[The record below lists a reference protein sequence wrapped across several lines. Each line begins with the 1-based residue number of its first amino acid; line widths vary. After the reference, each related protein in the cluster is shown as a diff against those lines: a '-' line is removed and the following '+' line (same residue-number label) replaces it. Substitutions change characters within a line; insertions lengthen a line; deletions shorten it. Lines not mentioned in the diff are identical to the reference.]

1 MINTDKY
8 EGHTPAEEWGDIV
21 YAHGYLP
28 IFLDDDVYS
37 TDIDRQLMTDAP
49 KLLAEVKR
57 LSEIEQE
64 WLMMWATLEE
74 LNLVADVRKN
84 MTEHGFTFPTD
95 EDVIE

>member
-1 MINTDKY
+1 MIDTDKY
-8 EGHTPAEEWGDIV
+8 EGHLADALICVREGGVDCDFTKIRLEDALED
-21 YAHGYLP
+21 
-28 IFLDDDVYS
+28 
-37 TDIDRQLMTDAP
+37 MTN
-49 KLLAEVKR
+49 LLAEVKR
-57 LSEIEQE
+57 LREIEQE

>member
-1 MINTDKY
+1 MIDTDEY
-8 EGHTPAEEWGDIV
+8 ERTTPELEEFEGETLGDT
-21 YAHGYLP
+21 L
-28 IFLDDDVYS
+28 
-37 TDIDRQLMTDAP
+37 TN
-49 KLLAEVKR
+49 LLAEVLR

-74 LNLVADVRKN
+74 LYLVADVRKN

>member
-1 MINTDKY
+1 MIDTDKY
-8 EGHTPAEEWGDIV
+8 EELLENGMQHRDLWELAAE
-21 YAHGYLP
+21 
-28 IFLDDDVYS
+28 
-37 TDIDRQLMTDAP
+37 
-49 KLLAEVKR
+49 LLAEVKR

-95 EDVIE
+95 EDVIK

>member
-1 MINTDKY
+1 MIDTDKY
-8 EGHTPAEEWGDIV
+8 EGLIDAEGYID
-21 YAHGYLP
+21 YDGLAH
-28 IFLDDDVYS
+28 
-37 TDIDRQLMTDAP
+37 
-49 KLLAEVKR
+49 LLAEVLR
-57 LSEIEQE
+57 LREIEQE